1 MQSQYFTCIGRGH
14 GAPAVPA
21 TREQWEAVRREPWLK
36 QMCQRIENG
45 DEALKSRLPIWTPSC
60 AEFRGNHRAVKD
72 ALRPLPRLMLDF
84 DQKGHSAE
92 ILAKAMQL
100 MEAGKWDILLVEE
113 SVRRGTHVLITL
125 PQGMTPQE
133 AQQRFSADV
142 GFQADPALKDVARCI
157 YMVPEENVLFL
168 SEKLFEKTKNGIST
182 VNGERGA
189 MNVDS
194 HTPSPLRGTTPT
206 LGVESVTTG
215 TSTQHTDCPS
225 ETGVR
230 AQSAEGVC
238 NTPTNDTISLPYREG
253 QGGSASLV
261 SILEDQLGG
270 IPTHGS
276 RNNFIFT
283 MACHLRY
290 VCNDDP
296 EWIARILPTYG
307 ENREKWMATIR
318 SACNRNQSPRLPRLM
333 QRVLAICKEREREER
348 EAEENPDLPP
358 QMPRVLP
365 PLIRLLVSKTPDIYK
380 PAVAHA
386 VFPALAAHLW
396 QTRFRYIDNV
406 EHEATLMNVL
416 MAGTGAGKNC
426 ISEPINRIM
435 ADIRQRDM
443 DNLRREREWKKEV
456 QSKGAN
462 KDKRQRPEGLVIQE
476 IDPDMTNAAFVQ
488 RLADAEDRFLYTK
501 MNEIDQ
507 FDALKGSARGKAQ
520 FQIMCLAFDPR
531 NVYGQTRIGTGSVSE
546 RVSIRFNWNAC
557 TTVQKGRRY
566 FSQVL
571 TDGPISRIN
580 FCTIPEREIGAD
592 MPVYGTY
599 DEAFDEEL
607 RPYIENLNKARG
619 LIDCPKA
626 RTLAKRLMEECADFS
641 RLSQSRVY
649 ENLSYRANVIAYLKA
664 MVLFVASGGK
674 WDKTVENFIRWSLQ
688 YDLWC
693 KMRFFGQDIELAE
706 NTMNISKRKGPRNLL
721 DFLPDIFTREEAH
734 LLRQKMGLEK
744 GNLKDMLS
752 QWKKRGY
759 IELHGEEMP
768 QSELMRQRYRKTE
781 WYLAKRKSANADN

>member
-45 DEALKSRLPIWTPSC
+45 DEALKARLPIWTPSC

-84 DQKGHSAE
+84 DQKGHSKE
-92 ILAKAMQL
+92 ILAKAMEL
-100 MEAGKWDILLVEE
+100 MEQGKWDILLVEE

-133 AQQRFSADV
+133 AQGRFSADV

-157 YMVPEENVLFL
+157 YMVPEEYVLFM
-168 SEKLFEKTKNGIST
+168 SDKLFKPLDPPPYPSTREGSDYNRLVPTSAEHQQGGEQPPSALMNGKLST
-182 VNGERGA
+182 PSASLVPPVSGGQSETT
-189 MNVDS
+189 DLCP
-194 HTPSPLRGTTPT
+194 HQTIHYTPSPCGRDG
-206 LGVESVTTG
+206 E
-215 TSTQHTDCPS
+215 
-225 ETGVR
+225 
-230 AQSAEGVC
+230 
-238 NTPTNDTISLPYREG
+238 
-253 QGGSASLV
+253 GSASLV
-261 SILEDQLGG
+261 QVLEDQLGG

-318 SACNRNQSPRLPRLM
+318 SACNRNQTPHMSRIM
-333 QRVLAICKEREREER
+333 QRVLAICKEREREEQ
-348 EAEENPDLPP
+348 EAEENPDMPP

-365 PLIRLLVSKTPDIYK
+365 PLIRLLVSKTPEIYK

-386 VFPALAAHLW
+386 VFPALATHLW
-396 QTRFRYIDNV
+396 QTRFKYIDNV

-435 ADIRQRDM
+435 ADIRARDM

-507 FDALKGSARGKAQ
+507 FDALKGSGRSKAQ

-546 RVSIRFNWNAC
+546 RVSIRFNWNAS
-557 TTVQKGRRY
+557 TTIGKGRRY

-580 FCTIPEREIGAD
+580 FCTIPEREIGAE

-619 LIDCPKA
+619 LVDCPKA
-626 RTLAKRLMEECADFS
+626 RTLAKKLVEECADFS

-693 KMRFFGQDIELAE
+693 KMQFFGKDIEDEEEGGNGRPA
-706 NTMNISKRKGPRNLL
+706 RGPQNLL
-721 DFLPDIFTREEAH
+721 GQLPDIFTREEAGQMRQR
-734 LLRQKMGLEK
+734 LGVRGGSLRQ
-744 GNLKDMLS
+744 MLNN
-752 QWKKRGY
+752 WKSRGY
-759 IELHGEEMP
+759 IDYYGEVMP
-768 QSELMRQRYRKTE
+768 RNHTDRQRYIKTE
-781 WYLAKRKSANADN
+781 EYHRTHPQG